1 MMLTLPNKLE
11 RSRCLIVSRVNLLDT
26 VITRPQLDLVEVADV
41 RNDRVFRRLIAER
54 HWTKGQVAVSRKG
67 NFHQRDVAVASLPT
81 RRD

>member
-1 MMLTLPNKLE
+1 MTNQAQADTRGH
-11 RSRCLIVSRVNLLDT
+11 RSPLDRV
-26 VITRPQLDLVEVADV
+26 VAEI

-67 NFHQRDVAVASLPT
+67 NFHERDVAVASLPT